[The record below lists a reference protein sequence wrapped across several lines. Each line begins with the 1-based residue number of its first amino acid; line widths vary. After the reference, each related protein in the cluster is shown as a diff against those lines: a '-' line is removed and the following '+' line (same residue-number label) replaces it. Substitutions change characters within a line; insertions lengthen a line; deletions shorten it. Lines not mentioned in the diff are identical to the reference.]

1 MRVQLENKQFEII
14 RTILIFSN
22 KKSPISHKLLVQ
34 KAKHMEEI
42 YSDNRQVMFR
52 EAGKEMVKEIYKTV
66 LQIYLF
72 LKENRKTLLQLKL
85 TIQVKSKYLMFKI
98 SRLIFIKT

>member
-1 MRVQLENKQFEII
+1 
-14 RTILIFSN
+14 
-22 KKSPISHKLLVQ
+22 
-34 KAKHMEEI
+34 
-42 YSDNRQVMFR
+42 
-52 EAGKEMVKEIYKTV
+52 MVKEIYKTV

-98 SRLIFIKT
+98 SQLIFIKT

>member
-22 KKSPISHKLLVQ
+22 KKIPISHKLLVQ

-42 YSDNRQVMFR
+42 YSDNRQVILCSGR
-52 EAGKEMVKEIYKTV
+52 QEK
-66 LQIYLF
+66 
-72 LKENRKTLLQLKL
+72 RW
-85 TIQVKSKYLMFKI
+85 
-98 SRLIFIKT
+98 